1 MRLIA
6 YKWGGLF
13 KDRLS
18 LQLSSYNQFFKWT
31 QYYKYSHKLFD
42 MTYNDMNRH
51 TVVLT
56 MRYNFTTIRPN
67 FRQKSAD
74 SEERDRM

>member
-1 MRLIA
+1 
-6 YKWGGLF
+6 
-13 KDRLS
+13 
-18 LQLSSYNQFFKWT
+18 
-31 QYYKYSHKLFD
+31 